1 MEDHDKFITNVALE
15 QQFGPLHED
24 PVDDVLE
31 KIEQTDVALSAVR
44 ESESFNIVP
53 GAAPSGL
60 EALRRLVRRW
70 DPLSGGK
77 RRAILRQILAPD
89 RCTLHVLLAGLEK
102 WNELVRRYER
112 SKSIGTTTAA
122 HDENIKTAVFD
133 PSFQASWKA
142 SSHEPCMTDHVRAG
156 LDRNSG
162 LH

>member
-1 MEDHDKFITNVALE
+1 MEWVEDHDKFITNEALE
-15 QQFGPLHED
+15 QQFGPLNED

-31 KIEQTDVALSAVR
+31 KTEQTDVALLALR
-44 ESESFNIVP
+44 DSESFDIVP

-60 EALRRLVRRW
+60 EVLRRLVRRW
-70 DPLSGGK
+70 DLLSGGE

-89 RCTLHVLLAGLEK
+89 RCTLQVLPAGLEK
-102 WNELVRRYER
+102 WQQLMM
-112 SKSIGTTTAA
+112 
-122 HDENIKTAVFD
+122 KTSSQLHLK

-156 LDRNSG
+156 LERNSG